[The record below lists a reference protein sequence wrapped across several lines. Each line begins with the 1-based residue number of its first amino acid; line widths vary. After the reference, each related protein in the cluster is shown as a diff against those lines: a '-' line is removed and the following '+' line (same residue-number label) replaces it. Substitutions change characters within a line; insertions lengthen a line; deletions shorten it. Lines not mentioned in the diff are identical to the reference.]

1 MATKIVRDIGK
12 MGSLTIS
19 LREGE
24 VPRPRLKKK
33 NVLDL
38 SSAGK
43 SKCVMTHG
51 EKATRLDINKREEK
65 KQQVFFFRIDPV
77 REYKMDRINEV
88 IRVAAAGILILFAI
102 NIVNIAQ
109 RGMVIKD
116 SVIASASSGY
126 ESLMKAT
133 GDTAAS
139 QYQSA
144 EDNYDD
150 ATSNFNLALQ
160 NISFLQANSTTFFA
174 REKTVDSV
182 DGLLKAAGY
191 MASAGRN
198 FTRGIENLSQL
209 PALFM
214 GLNRQAKDA
223 VAAGGALFADATQG
237 SLTER
242 LKQDLSY
249 IQKAGEQVRLADASL
264 ALVSPEVLPPQYA
277 IQLDSAR
284 SKVKKLLGIVDSV
297 EKKIP
302 AILELLGDRYPH
314 RYLILLQND
323 AEARPT
329 GGFIGSFMIVDI
341 NDGYITKMEFNDV
354 YDYDGQLTE
363 DIPAP
368 EDIAKISS
376 SWRMRDSNYSPD
388 FAISAEKAA
397 WFLQKE
403 KGPSVD
409 TVIAVNQSIVAD
421 LLDVTGP
428 VQLEGLKAP
437 LDRNNYQ
444 AALSFVIE
452 SKLNGAGSPKKIL
465 GDFINAFREKLF
477 TSGNWKKT
485 LNVLLHACKQKTILF
500 YSRTEDVQAVFD
512 ELGLSGRVTKTN
524 PGEDYLD
531 LIITSIGGNKSD
543 LFIEQSVQHNTLVNA
558 TGLLMDEVSIK
569 RKHMWSDAVLDE
581 LKTNLRRLGFNDVPD
596 WVIDII
602 GRGANKA
609 YVKIYVPKGSKLL
622 DVAGIDSSKVLTRQ
636 DEEIDKTFFIFEM
649 EVAAGKE
656 KKITISYQ
664 LPQNLQ
670 LLPVDTY
677 KLFVQ
682 RQPSIRAETFVKQV
696 FFKPGLQGYKQYPDA
711 FGKDENG
718 NLYYEGLLEG
728 DLYLSAVVGG

>member
-12 MGSLTIS
+12 KGSLTIS
-19 LREGE
+19 LKEGE
-24 VPRPRLKKK
+24 APRKRTSPK
-33 NVLDL
+33 NALDL

-43 SKCVMTHG
+43 RKTVMTHS
-51 EKATRLDINKREEK
+51 EKTARIDIKKREADRG
-65 KQQVFFFRIDPV
+65 QVFFFRINPE
-77 REYKMDRINEV
+77 REYRMDRINEV

-116 SVIASASSGY
+116 SVIASAATGY

-133 GDTAAS
+133 GDTASS

-144 EDNYDD
+144 EDNYND

-160 NISFLQANSTTFFA
+160 NISFLQANSDTFFA

-191 MASAGRN
+191 MAEAGKN

-209 PALFM
+209 PSLFM

-223 VAAGGALFADATQG
+223 VAKGAYQG

-242 LKQDLSY
+242 LKQDLTY
-249 IQKAGEQVRLADASL
+249 IQKAGEQVRLADANL

-277 IQLDSAR
+277 AQLDSAR

-302 AILELLGDRYPH
+302 AVLDLLGDRYPH

-354 YDYDGQLTE
+354 YDFDGQLTE

-388 FAISAEKAA
+388 FAVSAEKAA

-428 VQLEGLKAP
+428 VQLEGLAAP

-444 AALSFVIE
+444 AALSYVIE
-452 SKLNGAGSPKKIL
+452 SKLNGAESPKKIL
-465 GDFINAFREKLF
+465 GDFINAFKVKLF

-485 LNVLLHACKQKTILF
+485 LNVFIKACRQKTILF
-500 YSRTEDVQAVFD
+500 YSRTEDVQQVFD
-512 ELGLSGRVTKTN
+512 DLGFSGRVTKTA

-543 LFIEQSVQHNTLVNA
+543 LFIQQGIQHNTLVNA
-558 TGLLMDEVSIK
+558 TGLLMDEVTVK
-569 RKHMWSDAVLDE
+569 RKHMWSDAALDE
-581 LKTNLRRLGFNDVPD
+581 LKSSLRRLGFKDVPD

-602 GRGANKA
+602 GRGTNKA

-622 DVAGIDSSKVLTRQ
+622 DVAGMDSTQVMTRQ
-636 DEEIDKTFFIFEM
+636 DEEIDKTYFIFEM
-649 EVAAGKE
+649 DVAAGAE
-656 KKITISYQ
+656 KKVTINYQ

-677 KLFVQ
+677 KLYVQ
-682 RQPSIRAETFVKQV
+682 RQPGIRASTFVKQV

-711 FGKDENG
+711 FKKYENG